1 LTVGVR
7 HRLSKSCL
15 LAGLIAAALVVGA
28 SAALAAHGDAQKKLT
43 PADSARARSMLLR
56 KADLGPGF
64 KASTGSSDDPH
75 LYCKALDESDLTLT
89 GDAESPDFERGLV
102 FVSST
107 AQVYES
113 VADANASWKR
123 GTSAAG
129 ERCARELLRGEFA
142 KDAIRLVSMR
152 RVAFPR
158 VSQRTVAYR
167 VQLTS
172 DAQGTTVKV
181 VMDVVVLMRSRAQAA
196 LLLGSAFVPVPRADE
211 VRLARL
217 VASRMTK
224 ATRNS

>member
-1 LTVGVR
+1 MTVGVR
-7 HRLSKSCL
+7 HRLSRSCL

-89 GDAESPDFERGLV
+89 GDAASPDFERGLM
-102 FVSST
+102 FISSA

-113 VADANASWKR
+113 VADARASWRR
-123 GTSAAG
+123 GTSSAG
-129 ERCARELLRGEFA
+129 ERCARDLLRREWA
-142 KDAIRLVSMR
+142 KDGIRLVSMR

-158 VSQRTVAYR
+158 VSSRTVAYR
-167 VQLTS
+167 LKLS
-172 DAQGTTVKV
+172 AESQGVTIPFEF
-181 VMDVVVLMRSRAQAA
+181 DLVVLMHSRAHVN
-196 LLLGSAFVPVPRADE
+196 LFFGSGLVAVPREDE
-211 VRLARL
+211 LRLARL
-217 VASRMTK
+217 TASRMAK
-224 ATRNS
+224 AMQSP